1 MPLFAP
7 RQAKGL
13 LYKVSSAD
21 NGQIAMKKTL
31 LLLVAALNLAAGD
44 FAARFAEI
52 SKSASP
58 SELYALLF
66 ALPKGGDLHQH
77 NGLSVY
83 ADVWYSAATS
93 GKTLR
98 RNNFYTLTKS
108 GNCPGS
114 DDCRTEGTFH
124 VRCPRTIHG

>member
-1 MPLFAP
+1 LPLFAP

-93 GKTLR
+93 GKTR
-98 RNNFYTLTKS
+98 SIEARS
-108 GNCPGS
+108 GSRPRSDKASFRCACPS
-114 DDCRTEGTFH
+114 C
-124 VRCPRTIHG
+124 VYSIAPR